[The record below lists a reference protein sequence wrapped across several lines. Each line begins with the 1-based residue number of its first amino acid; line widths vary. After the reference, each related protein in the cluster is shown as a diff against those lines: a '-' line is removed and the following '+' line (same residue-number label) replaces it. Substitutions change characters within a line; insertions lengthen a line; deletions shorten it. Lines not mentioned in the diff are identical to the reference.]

1 MCRDL
6 GSYCQ
11 IKNWS
16 IRKYLGKRLFCLTV
30 TLPQNHLIK
39 EPCRTFEK
47 WSQQERCQVILKNL
61 PTRFLLQADRTGPQK
76 GTRSCRRTFAAQT
89 SYGAHCRKPSGVN
102 KQICTQF
109 SPVQLSSPPGRVVDD
124 ASPAVRFSQPQREKV
139 QEGRLF
145 KLTQPLLCLRQAQMS
160 LEYWVPVKEIQITG
174 CFQSRAPNFINV
186 LLIKMKIT
194 VTVYMSAEMLRLPS
208 TSRRFVFFIR

>member
-1 MCRDL
+1 MVFDYTNLMNQISFLCIRCCVCRDL
-6 GSYCQ
+6 GSSCQ

-47 WSQQERCQVILKNL
+47 LSQQERCQVILKNL
-61 PTRFLLQADRTGPQK
+61 PKRFLLQADRAGPQK
-76 GTRSCRRTFAAQT
+76 RTSSCRWTFAAQT
-89 SYGAHCRKPSGVN
+89 SYGTHYRKPSGVN

-145 KLTQPLLCLRQAQMS
+145 KLTQQLLCLRQAQMS
-160 LEYWVPVKEIQITG
+160 LEYWVKEIQITG
-174 CFQSRAPNFINV
+174 CFQNRAPKPNF
-186 LLIKMKIT
+186 MYT
-194 VTVYMSAEMLRLPS
+194 FYS
-208 TSRRFVFFIR
+208 